1 MKKILLLLLCMFILS
16 SCIIDNDTIDNTLQ
30 NTSDIVQEEIIIEE
44 DIFDDSQLILTIDDY
59 SDEYGAGINSNNF
72 PDKYL
77 RYYVREYYD
86 LDSNN
91 YLSSDEIVNTTDFN
105 SSQDYDYFY
114 KINDFKGLDIFTNL
128 ETICISNSEIIDS
141 FDFSPYKKLEKVT
154 LSGNNITDV
163 DFSNN
168 HNIDSIMLKDMLT
181 DKLILHGCDDLIDI
195 YINNGVN
202 ENNDPFIL
210 DVTDCYYFSDPTH
223 YSYAYNTFSNFKEV
237 VRPVKFIYNE
247 EVVVYDTGV
256 HDGGYHNY
264 DEEGVQF
271 RLGDSL
277 VYFGQGT
284 KEIVDDSKFY
294 NFQDAIQYGLQSNSC
309 FTIQSIIYDG
319 TSIVGTNQD
328 NIDFS
333 LDKPTQS
340 VIIVDNP
347 LY

>member
-59 SDEYGAGINSNNF
+59 SDEYGTGINSNNF

-114 KINDFKGLDIFTNL
+114 RINDFKGLDILANL

-168 HNIDSIMLKDMLT
+168 EKINYLFIKDM
-181 DKLILHGCDDLIDI
+181 
-195 YINNGVN
+195 
-202 ENNDPFIL
+202 
-210 DVTDCYYFSDPTH
+210 
-223 YSYAYNTFSNFKEV
+223 
-237 VRPVKFIYNE
+237 
-247 EVVVYDTGV
+247 
-256 HDGGYHNY
+256 
-264 DEEGVQF
+264 
-271 RLGDSL
+271 LGDSL
-277 VYFGQGT
+277 SLHGCNSKIEIKIENRIINNNDSYILDITDCSYFDNINNIFLCIIDSGIHSGTVRSFKVIRDSNTIVYYNGEPTSIDNDTNDNGTFYINGMYYNGQGINSINNGT
-284 KEIVDDSKFY
+284 AFFDLQEAFEYGITGNTWFKLDDYYQIEKDTCGSCGIPILTSKEGITY
-294 NFQDAIQYGLQSNSC
+294 A
-309 FTIQSIIYDG
+309 
-319 TSIVGTNQD
+319 
-328 NIDFS
+328 
-333 LDKPTQS
+333 S
-340 VIIVDNP
+340 VIIRVVQQP
-347 LY
+347 Y